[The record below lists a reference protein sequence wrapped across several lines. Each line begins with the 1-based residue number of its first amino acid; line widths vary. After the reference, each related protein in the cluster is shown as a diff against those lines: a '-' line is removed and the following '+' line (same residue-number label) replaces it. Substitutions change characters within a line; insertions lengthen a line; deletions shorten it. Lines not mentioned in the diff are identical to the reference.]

1 MAAHLPE
8 SVLPSLSASVFDRLS
23 TLENTAAAAPMLRC
37 LFAWN
42 RAAQVLDLIAAS
54 LEAGASTSGGV
65 SAVAAAAGAA
75 DKQKKRRR
83 PKNASA
89 ANEVRTVTEK
99 KKEKLS
105 L

>member
-54 LEAGASTSGGV
+54 LEAGASASGGV
-65 SAVAAAAGAA
+65 SASTTASAAA
-75 DKQKKRRR
+75 KQKKRRR
-83 PKNASA
+83 PKNAPA
-89 ANEVRTVTEK
+89 ANEVRILLK
-99 KKEKLS
+99 INMIS